1 MSTKAKRKL
10 KLTVKKRTPKQEAAF
25 QETLKQDRRH
35 SAISTRYQLVRDAVF
50 LIIQATH
57 RLQRSWQYYDGSQN
71 PDFDDLHHNVHYAE
85 SFIGFALEQLE
96 EIADRDWELGC
107 TPEQL
112 GAKVDAL
119 LKKKEKTNGW

>member
-1 MSTKAKRKL
+1 MTE
-10 KLTVKKRTPKQEAAF
+10 KKRTPKQEAAF
-25 QETLKQDRRH
+25 QETLKQDRRR
-35 SAISTRYQLVRDAVF
+35 SAVSQRYQLVRDAIF

-57 RLQRSWQYYDGSQN
+57 RLQHSWQYYDCSQN
-71 PDFDDLHHNVHYAE
+71 PDFDDLQHNVHYAE

-96 EIADRDWELGC
+96 EIAERDWELGC

-119 LKKKEKTNGW
+119 LKKKETRKKKKIK